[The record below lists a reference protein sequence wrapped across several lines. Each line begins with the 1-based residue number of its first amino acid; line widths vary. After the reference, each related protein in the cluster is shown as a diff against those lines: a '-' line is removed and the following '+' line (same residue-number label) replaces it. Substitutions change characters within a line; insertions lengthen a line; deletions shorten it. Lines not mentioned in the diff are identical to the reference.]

1 LFIRNVK
8 CMNQR
13 TRNIILFI
21 GISILIFLLFYFRN
35 IVAYILIAAVLSLIG
50 RPLMRGIQRIPFG
63 KKKHLGKMGSALIT
77 LLLMLALT
85 IGFLAALIPLVAMEI
100 KDLSAIDITSVMDY
114 LDVAFAH
121 ISNKIPHFIS
131 YGDSDSGM
139 QDYIQ
144 GQLANMMNLGQVTNL
159 FSSVAGTLGN
169 MFLMFFSVSFILF
182 FFLKEEQLF
191 SHIILVFVPRR
202 YEEKVS
208 HVMTSINHLLKRYF
222 IGIVLEVLGV
232 MTLETIG
239 FSVVGL
245 GFNHGLVVGV
255 FAGIMNVIPYIGPWI
270 GGAFGILVAIA
281 THLNQS
287 FPEVTLP
294 LILLVILVV
303 VIVQLVDNVVFQP
316 VIYSNSVRA
325 HPLEIFLVI
334 LMAGSFAGIAGMIL
348 AIPVYT
354 VLRVI
359 AREFLS
365 QFRLVRELTS
375 KMKDD

>member
-1 LFIRNVK
+1 
-8 CMNQR
+8 MNQR
-13 TRNIILFI
+13 TRNIILFV

-35 IVAYILIAAVLSLIG
+35 IVSYILIAAVLSLIG
-50 RPLMRGIQRIPFG
+50 RPIMKAIQRIPFG
-63 KKKHLGKMGSALIT
+63 KKHMGKTTSALIT

-121 ISNKIPHFIS
+121 LSSKLPHFVS
-131 YGDSDSGM
+131 YSGADSGM
-139 QDYIQ
+139 QQYIQ
-144 GQLANMMNLGQVTNL
+144 EQLANMLNMGQVTNL

-169 MFLMFFSVSFILF
+169 LFLMFFSVSFILF

-191 SHIILVFVPRR
+191 NHIILVFVPRR
-202 YEEKVS
+202 YEEKAT
-208 HVMTSINHLLKRYF
+208 HVMVSINHLLKRYF

-232 MTLETIG
+232 MTLDTIG
-239 FSVVGL
+239 FSIIGL
-245 GFNHGLVVGV
+245 GFNHGLVVAV
-255 FAGIMNVIPYIGPWI
+255 FAGVMNVIPYIGPWI
-270 GGAFGILVAIA
+270 GGVFGVLVAIA
-281 THLNQS
+281 THLGDS
-287 FPEVTLP
+287 FPDVTLP
-294 LILLVILVV
+294 LILLVLMVV
-303 VIVQLVDNVVFQP
+303 VIVQVVDNVVFQP

-375 KMKDD
+375 KMTDD

>member
-1 LFIRNVK
+1 
-8 CMNQR
+8 MSQR
-13 TRNIILFI
+13 TRNVILFV

-35 IVAYILIAAVLSLIG
+35 IVAYILIAGVLSLIG
-50 RPLMRGIQRIPFG
+50 RPIMKGIQRIPFG
-63 KKKHLGKMGSALIT
+63 KKHLGKIPSALIT
-77 LLLMLALT
+77 LLLMLAAT

-100 KDLSAIDITSVMDY
+100 KDLSAINITSVMDY

-121 ISNKIPHFIS
+121 LSNKMPHFIS
-131 YGDSDSGM
+131 YSGADSGM

-144 GQLANMMNLGQVTNL
+144 GQLANMMNFGQVTDL

-169 MFLMFFSVSFILF
+169 LFLMFFSVSFILF
-182 FFLKEEQLF
+182 FFLKEELLF
-191 SHIILVFVPRR
+191 SHIILVFVPLR
-202 YEEKVS
+202 YEEKAR

-222 IGIVLEVLGV
+222 IGIIFEVLGV
-232 MTLETIG
+232 MTLDTIG
-239 FSVVGL
+239 FSIIGL
-245 GFNHGLVVGV
+245 GFNHGLVVAV
-255 FAGIMNVIPYIGPWI
+255 FAGVMNVIPYIGPWI

-281 THLNQS
+281 THLGDS
-287 FPEVTLP
+287 FPDVTLP
-294 LILLVILVV
+294 LILLVLLVV
-303 VIVQLVDNVVFQP
+303 IIVQVIDNVVFQP
-316 VIYSNSVRA
+316 VIYSNSVKA

-375 KMKDD
+375 NMMDD